1 MRSIIKTEN
10 IVTANNTPA
19 LLTIY
24 QNPNTEYSPENPDFF
39 SIIIDGEF
47 FLDNKNDTDN
57 LLENKHFNVKRSNGT
72 IVDVRLLMDHN
83 NALKKYGTSEP
94 FELFEKSTIDSILER
109 RKLTAWLVDEVYDV
123 VVTSTDGS
131 DEVLHE
137 IEGVYAFLGLEALLE
152 EWMVE
157 FDLSY
162 NSSIVNLTA
171 LENGDCSQV
180 ICVQKNNSYHGQVT
194 VGKLYQVHKEH
205 RDGDFVYFIV
215 DDNWDIWKLGN
226 QADWLFE
233 PYYP

>member
-47 FLDNKNDTDN
+47 FLDNKNDADN

-131 DEVLHE
+131 DEILHE

-157 FDLSY
+157 FGLSY
-162 NSSIVNLTA
+162 NSSNL
-171 LENGDCSQV
+171 N
-180 ICVQKNNSYHGQVT
+180 
-194 VGKLYQVHKEH
+194 
-205 RDGDFVYFIV
+205 
-215 DDNWDIWKLGN
+215 
-226 QADWLFE
+226 
-233 PYYP
+233 PYET